1 MKIGKL
7 KFGLKILLLLLNFE
21 VVAQHSYD
29 ADKVLEKRYNNNNL
43 SSYQKLIFDE
53 FVDAEFPAGKSIQ
66 ENLSGNISTRAKI
79 RLAEALLFR
88 NDSGDVENA
97 NAIVQWICKLQNV
110 EKGSINFGVWPG
122 GNEVTNSYDQN
133 MREFIGTDFLIIY
146 DKYWQQLTWE
156 PLGQVTAALINAA
169 N

>member
-21 VVAQHSYD
+21 VVAQHSYN
-29 ADKVLEKRYNNNNL
+29 ADTVLEKRYNYNNL

-97 NAIVQWICKLQNV
+97 IVQWICKLQNV

-122 GNEVTNSYDQN
+122 GNGITNTYDPN
-133 MREFIGTDFLIIY
+133 MREFIGRDLLIIY

-156 PLGQVTAALINAA
+156 PLGQVIAALINAT

>member
-29 ADKVLEKRYNNNNL
+29 ADTVLEKRYNYNNL
-43 SSYQKLIFDE
+43 SSSQKLIFDE

-97 NAIVQWICKLQNV
+97 IVQWICKLQNV

-122 GNEVTNSYDQN
+122 GNVITNTYDPN
-133 MREFIGTDFLIIY
+133 MRELIGRDLLIIY
-146 DKYWQQLTWE
+146 DKYV
-156 PLGQVTAALINAA
+156 P
-169 N
+169 

>member
-29 ADKVLEKRYNNNNL
+29 ADTVLEKRYNYNNL
-43 SSYQKLIFDE
+43 SSSQKLIFDE

-79 RLAEALLFR
+79 RLVEALLFR
-88 NDSGDVENA
+88 NDSGDVE

-122 GNEVTNSYDQN
+122 GNVITNTYDPN
-133 MREFIGTDFLIIY
+133 MREFIGRDLLIIY

-156 PLGQVTAALINAA
+156 PLGQIIAALINAA